1 MDKRVLLV
9 LFSLQVFLLITAF
22 TSTDAAALVSDDQ
35 RTQAPILEVSKP
47 NRRKDGKKLKQQ
59 FSRCWLRPGACSLI
73 GTAAKSSP
81 DLEELPVIEK
91 KKLQQVLHQN

>member
-35 RTQAPILEVSKP
+35 RPQAPMRKEVSEP
-47 NRRKDGKKLKQQ
+47 DRGKDGKKVEARLPG
-59 FSRCWLRPGACSLI
+59 CWWRLGACSLF
-73 GTAAKSSP
+73 GKAPTTKSQLP
-81 DLEELPVIEK
+81 DVVELLK
-91 KKLQQVLHQN
+91 KKKQPVLQN